1 MGDNMK
7 LSETNI
13 NIETG
18 IRYGT
23 ISTNNVNY
31 FFDEAEPVYPEP
43 EPKFDDELNEIEL
56 TEEEI
61 EAHYD
66 GLDPLHF
73 KIDNETLQ
81 AHTFWDT
88 TCIMITHSEY
98 YTFTR
103 LCSPCVPNA
112 GDLDTPDERGY
123 KTYCLGHDFFGIEGA
138 PYRVFRVSD
147 DSEVIIEHD

>member
-1 MGDNMK
+1 MK

-18 IRYGT
+18 IRYGV
-23 ISTNNVNY
+23 ISTNNLNY
-31 FFDEAEPVYPEP
+31 FFDDAEPVYPE
-43 EPKFDDELNEIEL
+43 
-56 TEEEI
+56 I
-61 EAHYD
+61 EAPEDDFDCLEPLYFQIKD
-66 GLDPLHF
+66 GG
-73 KIDNETLQ
+73 LQ

-88 TCIMITHSEY
+88 QCIMITHSEY

-112 GDLDTPDERGY
+112 GNLDSPDEMGY

-138 PYRVFRVSD
+138 PYRVFRISD